1 MLKQILKDT
10 LTFLRFNETLMGK
23 FILGDPPHKMNVYNV
38 TEPIPERYL
47 SSYCVELIYMQPH
60 TYNCSVLLVSQD
72 IYGMCNHTNPNVLA
86 TSRCSLYMRG
96 KLPYRVYPPR
106 ECQFAFNKC
115 SNSRITYMPYSP
127 SCAVDAQDD
136 KGRKY

>member
-38 TEPIPERYL
+38 T
-47 SSYCVELIYMQPH
+47 
-60 TYNCSVLLVSQD
+60 D
-72 IYGMCNHTNPNVLA
+72 HTNPNVLA